1 MNRSGQSVR
10 CPICGRPTSWKD
22 NPHRPFCSERCRLVD
37 LEGWL
42 TGRYI
47 VLGDPEES
55 AIPPSELDPA
65 DEPTGPQPREKT

>member
-1 MNRSGQSVR
+1 MNRSGQSGG
-10 CPICGRPTSWKD
+10 CPTCGRPTSWKD

-47 VLGDPEES
+47 VPGGPEDS

-65 DEPTGPQPREKT
+65 DEPTRPQPREKT